1 MTKIV
6 VADDDRMFRKAAETT
21 LRRQGYAVTTAS
33 DGEEALQL
41 IRSERPDIIVLD
53 LIMPKLQGFDVL
65 QVLKQDSITAAI
77 PVIVLSSLTQE
88 QDKQEAL
95 DLGAVAL
102 DWQESGSTKGKAV
115 PNAREAVSS
124 AESACLRS
132 LKSMRT
138 FAI

>member
-1 MTKIV
+1 MTRIV

-21 LRRQGYAVTTAS
+21 LRRQGYDVATAS

-41 IRSERPDIIVLD
+41 IRSEPPDMIVLD

-65 QVLKQDSITAAI
+65 TILKQDTLTSAI

-95 DLGAVAL
+95 DLGAVAYFNKTTFSL
-102 DWQESGSTKGKAV
+102 SELVKQVENTLTKGH
-115 PNAREAVSS
+115 
-124 AESACLRS
+124 ESCQS
-132 LKSMRT
+132 
-138 FAI
+138 

>member
-1 MTKIV
+1 MKIV

-41 IRSERPDIIVLD
+41 IRAERPDIIVLD

-65 QVLKQDSITAAI
+65 QVLKQDSLTAAI

-95 DLGAVAL
+95 DLGAVAYFNKTTFSL
-102 DWQESGSTKGKAV
+102 SELVKQVEATLTKGQESCQS
-115 PNAREAVSS
+115 
-124 AESACLRS
+124 
-132 LKSMRT
+132 
-138 FAI
+138 

>member
-41 IRSERPDIIVLD
+41 IRAERPDIIVLD

-65 QVLKQDSITAAI
+65 QVLKQDSLTAAI

-95 DLGAVAL
+95 DLGAVAYFNKATFSL
-102 DWQESGSTKGKAV
+102 GELVKQVESTLTKGQA
-115 PNAREAVSS
+115 PCQS
-124 AESACLRS
+124 
-132 LKSMRT
+132 
-138 FAI
+138 

>member
-21 LRRQGYAVTTAS
+21 LLRQGYAVTTAS

-53 LIMPKLQGFDVL
+53 LIMPKLQGFDVR

-77 PVIVLSSLTQE
+77 PVIVLSSLPQE

-95 DLGAVAL
+95 DLGAVAYFSKATCSL
-102 DWQESGSTKGKAV
+102 GELVKQVEATLTKGQESCQS
-115 PNAREAVSS
+115 
-124 AESACLRS
+124 
-132 LKSMRT
+132 
-138 FAI
+138 

>member
-21 LRRQGYAVTTAS
+21 LRRQGYVVATAS

-65 QVLKQDSITAAI
+65 QVLKQDSLTAAI

-95 DLGAVAL
+95 DLGAVAYFNKATFSL
-102 DWQESGSTKGKAV
+102 GELVKQVESTLTKGQA
-115 PNAREAVSS
+115 PCQS
-124 AESACLRS
+124 
-132 LKSMRT
+132 
-138 FAI
+138 

>member
-1 MTKIV
+1 MTRIV

-21 LRRQGYAVTTAS
+21 LRRQGYDVATAS

-41 IRSERPDIIVLD
+41 IRSEPPDMIVLD

-65 QVLKQDSITAAI
+65 TILKQDTLTSAI

-95 DLGAVAL
+95 DLGAVAYFNKTTFSL
-102 DWQESGSTKGKAV
+102 SELVKQVENTLTKGH
-115 PNAREAVSS
+115 
-124 AESACLRS
+124 
-132 LKSMRT
+132 KSCQS
-138 FAI
+138 

>member
-1 MTKIV
+1 MTKVV

-21 LRRQGYAVTTAS
+21 LRRQGYSVATAS

-41 IRSERPDIIVLD
+41 IRSEQPDIIVLD

-65 QVLKQDSITAAI
+65 QILKQDTLTSAI

-95 DLGAVAL
+95 DLGAVAYFNK
-102 DWQESGSTKGKAV
+102 STFSLGELVKQVEITLAKGQDTC
-115 PNAREAVSS
+115 PS
-124 AESACLRS
+124 
-132 LKSMRT
+132 
-138 FAI
+138 

>member
-21 LRRQGYAVTTAS
+21 LRRQGYEVVTAS

-65 QVLKQDSITAAI
+65 QVLKQDSVTAAI

-95 DLGAVAL
+95 DLGASAYFNKATFSLGELVKQVENTL
-102 DWQESGSTKGKAV
+102 TKGQA
-115 PNAREAVSS
+115 SCQS
-124 AESACLRS
+124 
-132 LKSMRT
+132 
-138 FAI
+138 

>member
-21 LRRQGYAVTTAS
+21 LRRQGYVVTTAS

-95 DLGAVAL
+95 DLGAVAYFNKATCSL
-102 DWQESGSTKGKAV
+102 GELVKQVEATLTKGQESCQS
-115 PNAREAVSS
+115 
-124 AESACLRS
+124 
-132 LKSMRT
+132 
-138 FAI
+138 

>member
-33 DGEEALQL
+33 DGEEALQF

-65 QVLKQDSITAAI
+65 QILKQDSLTAAI

-95 DLGAVAL
+95 DLGAVAYFNKSTFSL
-102 DWQESGSTKGKAV
+102 GELVKQVESTLTKGQA
-115 PNAREAVSS
+115 SCQS
-124 AESACLRS
+124 
-132 LKSMRT
+132 
-138 FAI
+138 

>member
-41 IRSERPDIIVLD
+41 IRAERPDIIVLD

-65 QVLKQDSITAAI
+65 QVLKQDSVTAAI

-95 DLGAVAL
+95 DLGAVAYFNKTTFSL
-102 DWQESGSTKGKAV
+102 GELVKQVETTLTKGQESCQS
-115 PNAREAVSS
+115 
-124 AESACLRS
+124 
-132 LKSMRT
+132 
-138 FAI
+138 

>member
-1 MTKIV
+1 MTKVV

-21 LRRQGYAVTTAS
+21 LRRQGYSVTTAS

-41 IRSERPDIIVLD
+41 IRSEQPDIIVLD

-65 QVLKQDSITAAI
+65 QVLKQDTLTSDI

-95 DLGAVAL
+95 DLGAVAYFNK
-102 DWQESGSTKGKAV
+102 STFSLGELVNQVERTLNKGQDTC
-115 PNAREAVSS
+115 PS
-124 AESACLRS
+124 
-132 LKSMRT
+132 
-138 FAI
+138 

>member
-1 MTKIV
+1 MTKVV

-41 IRSERPDIIVLD
+41 IRAERPDLIVLD
-53 LIMPKLQGFDVL
+53 LIMPKIQGFDVL
-65 QVLKQDSITAAI
+65 QVLKQDSVTAAI

-95 DLGAVAL
+95 DLGAVAYFNKTTFSL
-102 DWQESGSTKGKAV
+102 GELVKQVETTLTKGQESCQS
-115 PNAREAVSS
+115 
-124 AESACLRS
+124 
-132 LKSMRT
+132 
-138 FAI
+138 

>member
-1 MTKIV
+1 MTKVV

-21 LRRQGYAVTTAS
+21 LRRQGYSVATAS

-41 IRSERPDIIVLD
+41 IRSEQPDIIVLD

-65 QVLKQDSITAAI
+65 QILKQDTLTSDI

-95 DLGAVAL
+95 DLGAVAYFNKSTFSL
-102 DWQESGSTKGKAV
+102 GELVNQVERTLTKGQDTC
-115 PNAREAVSS
+115 PS
-124 AESACLRS
+124 
-132 LKSMRT
+132 
-138 FAI
+138 

>member
-1 MTKIV
+1 MTKVV

-21 LRRQGYAVTTAS
+21 LRRQGYSVATAS

-41 IRSERPDIIVLD
+41 IRSDQPHIIVLD

-65 QVLKQDSITAAI
+65 QLLKQDSLTSDI

-95 DLGAVAL
+95 DLGAVAYFNK
-102 DWQESGSTKGKAV
+102 STFSLSELVNQVERTIAKGRNTC
-115 PNAREAVSS
+115 PS
-124 AESACLRS
+124 
-132 LKSMRT
+132 
-138 FAI
+138 

>member
-95 DLGAVAL
+95 DLGAVAYFNKTTFSL
-102 DWQESGSTKGKAV
+102 GELVRQVETTLTKGQA
-115 PNAREAVSS
+115 SCQS
-124 AESACLRS
+124 
-132 LKSMRT
+132 
-138 FAI
+138 

>member
-21 LRRQGYAVTTAS
+21 LRRQGYTVATAS

-65 QVLKQDSITAAI
+65 QVLKQDSVTAAI

-95 DLGAVAL
+95 DLGASAYFNKATFSLGELVKQVENTLAKG
-102 DWQESGSTKGKAV
+102 QESCQS
-115 PNAREAVSS
+115 
-124 AESACLRS
+124 
-132 LKSMRT
+132 
-138 FAI
+138 

>member
-1 MTKIV
+1 MTRIV
-6 VADDDRMFRKAAETT
+6 VADDDRMFRRVAETT
-21 LRRQGYAVTTAS
+21 LRRGGYEVATAS

-65 QVLKQDSITAAI
+65 QILKQDTLTSAI

-95 DLGAVAL
+95 DLGAVAYFNKTTFSIGEL
-102 DWQESGSTKGKAV
+102 VKQVETTLTKGQESCQS
-115 PNAREAVSS
+115 
-124 AESACLRS
+124 
-132 LKSMRT
+132 
-138 FAI
+138 

>member
-1 MTKIV
+1 MTRIV

-21 LRRQGYAVTTAS
+21 LRRQGYDVATAS

-41 IRSERPDIIVLD
+41 IRSERPDMIVLD

-65 QVLKQDSITAAI
+65 TILKQDTLTSAI

-95 DLGAVAL
+95 DLGAVAYFNKTTFSL
-102 DWQESGSTKGKAV
+102 SELVKQVENTLTKGH
-115 PNAREAVSS
+115 
-124 AESACLRS
+124 ESCQS
-132 LKSMRT
+132 
-138 FAI
+138 

>member
-1 MTKIV
+1 MMKIV

-41 IRSERPDIIVLD
+41 IRAERPDIIVLD

-65 QVLKQDSITAAI
+65 QVLKQDSLTAAI

-95 DLGAVAL
+95 DLGAVAYFNKATFSL
-102 DWQESGSTKGKAV
+102 SELVKQVETTLTKGQESCQS
-115 PNAREAVSS
+115 
-124 AESACLRS
+124 
-132 LKSMRT
+132 
-138 FAI
+138 

>member
-41 IRSERPDIIVLD
+41 IRSELPDIIVLD

-65 QVLKQDSITAAI
+65 QALKQNSATAAI

-95 DLGAVAL
+95 DLGAVAYFNKATYSL
-102 DWQESGSTKGKAV
+102 GKLVKQVEHTLTKGQESCQS
-115 PNAREAVSS
+115 
-124 AESACLRS
+124 
-132 LKSMRT
+132 
-138 FAI
+138 

>member
-21 LRRQGYAVTTAS
+21 LRRQGYSVVTAS

-65 QVLKQDSITAAI
+65 QVLKQDSVTAAI

-95 DLGAVAL
+95 DLGAIAYFNKSTFSLGELVK
-102 DWQESGSTKGKAV
+102 QVESTLTKGQE
-115 PNAREAVSS
+115 PCPS
-124 AESACLRS
+124 
-132 LKSMRT
+132 
-138 FAI
+138 

>member
-1 MTKIV
+1 MMKIV

-41 IRSERPDIIVLD
+41 IRAERPDIIVLD

-65 QVLKQDSITAAI
+65 QVLKQDSLTAAI
-77 PVIVLSSLTQE
+77 PVIVLSSLMQE

-95 DLGAVAL
+95 DLGAVAYFNKATFSL
-102 DWQESGSTKGKAV
+102 SELVKQVETTLTKGQESCQS
-115 PNAREAVSS
+115 
-124 AESACLRS
+124 
-132 LKSMRT
+132 
-138 FAI
+138 